1 MSVLF
6 VEPSTSL
13 IQAMGYLGEQSHN
26 PDQCPDRNLMVD
38 SNYPDIS
45 SFFAESE
52 RRIAKANRLR
62 NHLYSVRLSFSRD
75 EFDPMQAADQ
85 DLAFDLSKEF
95 VESWLKEKKI
105 NRPYVIA
112 LQADG
117 KSGLLHTH
125 IYICNPGADGKG
137 IPKGVSALK
146 MQDLNDRVTR
156 EFMLK
161 HDRSTAVQDKL
172 MANKKQ
178 HDHNSMGASV
188 GEQHYGKSKANA
200 KAKENRE
207 YMKKALANA
216 LGLATSRQ
224 EFLRLIQQQSIYL
237 NRRANKADDDLWLR
251 QDGTFRKSLSF
262 EYRGMPGRTATLL
275 GLSLEQID
283 QRLKWNAKLKQNQN
297 QNQKQLSVPIQH
309 THQHKPPK
317 VKFHSLK
324 LVKPKAKTAEK
335 TVTKTVLPKPHLN
348 LQELLNEKY
357 RELIKI
363 NEQLSDPKLPKS
375 KREYLEKI
383 KPGVVQAVSELE
395 SAFFVGETQKE
406 VWRRKKKERELEKE
420 SAPES

>member
-1 MSVLF
+1 MSTLF
-6 VEPSTSL
+6 VEPSASL
-13 IQAMGYLGEQSHN
+13 FKALGYLAEQSHN

-38 SNYPDIS
+38 SNCSDVS
-45 SFFAESE
+45 EFFAETE

-62 NHLYSVRLSFSRD
+62 NHLYSVRLSFSKD
-75 EFDPMQAADQ
+75 EFDPTQATDQ

-95 VESWLKEKKI
+95 VESWLKEKNV

-117 KSGLLHTH
+117 KSGLLHSH
-125 IYICNPGADGKG
+125 IYICNPGSDGKG

-146 MQDLNDRVTR
+146 MQDLNDKVTR

-161 HDRSTAVQDKL
+161 HDRSTAVQDHL
-172 MANKKQ
+172 IASKKQ

-188 GEQHYGKSKANA
+188 GNRHYGKAKANA
-200 KAKENRE
+200 KAGDNKE
-207 YMKKALANA
+207 YMKKIMLSALKQ
-216 LGLATSRQ
+216 ATSRQ
-224 EFLRLIQQQSIYL
+224 EFLQLILQQNIYL
-237 NRRANKADDDLWLR
+237 NRRANKTGNDLWLR

-262 EYRGMPGRTATLL
+262 EYRGTPGRTATLL

-283 QRLKWNAKLKQNQN
+283 QQLKWNAKLKQNQK
-297 QNQKQLSVPIQH
+297 QKQLSVPIQH
-309 THQHKPPK
+309 THQHKQPK

-324 LVKPKAKTAEK
+324 LVKPKAK

-383 KPGVVQAVSELE
+383 KPSVVQAVSELE
-395 SAFFVGETQKE
+395 SAFFVGETKKE
-406 VWRRKKKERELEKE
+406 VWRRKQKERELEKE
-420 SAPES
+420 AAPES

>member
-1 MSVLF
+1 MSTLF
-6 VEPSTSL
+6 VEPSASL
-13 IQAMGYLGEQSHN
+13 FKALGYLAEQSHN

-38 SNYPDIS
+38 SNCSDVS
-45 SFFAESE
+45 EFFAETE

-62 NHLYSVRLSFSRD
+62 NHLYSVRLSFSKD
-75 EFDPMQAADQ
+75 EFDPTQATDQ

-95 VESWLKEKKI
+95 VESWLKEKNV

-161 HDRSTAVQDKL
+161 HDRSTAIQDRL

-178 HDHNSMGASV
+178 HDHNSMGASI
-188 GEQHYGKSKANA
+188 GDRHYGKSKANA
-200 KAKENRE
+200 KAVDNKE
-207 YMKKALANA
+207 YMKKAMMSA
-216 LGLATSRQ
+216 LKQATTRQ
-224 EFLRLIQQQSIYL
+224 AFLRLIQQRGIYL
-237 NRRANKADDDLWLR
+237 NRRANKEDSDLWLR
-251 QDGTFRKSLSF
+251 LDGTFRKSLSF
-262 EYRGMPGRTATLL
+262 EYRGTPARTATLL
-275 GLSLEQID
+275 GLNLEQID
-283 QRLKWNAKLKQNQN
+283 QQLKWNAKLKQNQK
-297 QNQKQLSVPIQH
+297 QKQLSVPIQH
-309 THQHKPPK
+309 THQHKRPK

-324 LVKPKAKTAEK
+324 LVKPKTKVAEK
-335 TVTKTVLPKPHLN
+335 TVTKTVLSKPHLN

-363 NEQLSDPKLPKS
+363 NEQLSDPKLPKA
-375 KREYLEKI
+375 KREYLERI

-395 SAFFVGETQKE
+395 SAFFVGETKKE
-406 VWRRKKKERELEKE
+406 VWRRKKKEMELEKE

>member
-13 IQAMGYLGEQSHN
+13 IQALGYLAEQSHN

-45 SFFAESE
+45 SFFAETE

-75 EFDPMQAADQ
+75 EFDPTQATDQ

-95 VESWLKEKKI
+95 VESWLKEKGV

-146 MQDLNDRVTR
+146 MQDLNDKVTR

-161 HDRSTAVQDKL
+161 HDRSTAVQDRL

-188 GEQHYGKSKANA
+188 GKQHYGKSKANA
-200 KAKENRE
+200 KAADNKE
-207 YMKKALANA
+207 YMKKAMMSA
-216 LGLATSRQ
+216 LKQATTRQ
-224 EFLRLIQQQSIYL
+224 AFLRLIQQRGIYL
-237 NRRANKADDDLWLR
+237 NRRANKEDSDLWLR
-251 QDGTFRKSLSF
+251 LDGTFRKSLSF
-262 EYRGMPGRTATLL
+262 EYRGTPARTATLL
-275 GLSLEQID
+275 GLNLEQID
-283 QRLKWNAKLKQNQN
+283 QQLKWNAKLKQNQK
-297 QNQKQLSVPIQH
+297 QKQLSVPIQH
-309 THQHKPPK
+309 AHQHKRPK

-324 LVKPKAKTAEK
+324 LVKPKAK

-363 NEQLSDPKLPKS
+363 NEQLSDPKLPKA
-375 KREYLEKI
+375 KREYLERI

-395 SAFFVGETQKE
+395 SAFFVGETKKE
-406 VWRRKKKERELEKE
+406 VWRRKQKERELEKE
-420 SAPES
+420 AAPES

>member
-1 MSVLF
+1 MSTLF

-13 IQAMGYLGEQSHN
+13 IQALGYLAEQSHN

-45 SFFAESE
+45 SFFAETE

-75 EFDPMQAADQ
+75 EFDPTQATDQ

-95 VESWLKEKKI
+95 VESWLKEKGV

-117 KSGLLHTH
+117 KSGLLHSH
-125 IYICNPGADGKG
+125 IYVCNPGSDGKG

-146 MQDLNDRVTR
+146 MQDLNDKVTR

-178 HDHNSMGASV
+178 HDHNSMGAST
-188 GEQHYGKSKANA
+188 GDCHYGKSKANA

-224 EFLRLIQQQSIYL
+224 EFLRLIQQRGIYL
-237 NRRANKADDDLWLR
+237 NRRANKEDSDLWLR
-251 QDGTFRKSLSF
+251 LDGTFRKSLSF
-262 EYRGMPGRTATLL
+262 EYRGTPGRTTTLL
-275 GLSLEQID
+275 GMDLEQID
-283 QRLKWNAKLKQNQN
+283 QQIKRNVKLKQNQK
-297 QNQKQLSVPIQH
+297 QRQLSVPIQH
-309 THQHKPPK
+309 AHQHKRPK

-395 SAFFVGETQKE
+395 SAFFVGETKKE
-406 VWRRKKKERELEKE
+406 VWRRKKKEMELEKE

>member
-1 MSVLF
+1 MSTLF
-6 VEPSTSL
+6 VEPSASL
-13 IQAMGYLGEQSHN
+13 FKALGYLAEQSHN

-38 SNYPDIS
+38 SNCSDVS
-45 SFFAESE
+45 EFFAETE

-75 EFDPMQAADQ
+75 EFDPTQATDQ

-95 VESWLKEKKI
+95 VESWLKEKNV

-117 KSGLLHTH
+117 KSGLLHSH
-125 IYICNPGADGKG
+125 IYVCNPGADGKG

-146 MQDLNDRVTR
+146 MQDLNDKVTR

-178 HDHNSMGASV
+178 HDHNSMGASI
-188 GEQHYGKSKANA
+188 GDRHYGKSKANA
-200 KAKENRE
+200 KAADNKE
-207 YMKKALANA
+207 YMKKTMMSALKQ
-216 LGLATSRQ
+216 ATTRQ
-224 EFLRLIQQQSIYL
+224 AFLRLIQQRGIYL
-237 NRRANKADDDLWLR
+237 NRRANKEDSDLWLR
-251 QDGTFRKSLSF
+251 LDGTFRKSLSF
-262 EYRGMPGRTATLL
+262 EYRGTPARTATLL

-283 QRLKWNAKLKQNQN
+283 QQLKWNAKLKQNQK
-297 QNQKQLSVPIQH
+297 QKQLSVPIQH
-309 THQHKPPK
+309 THQHKRPK

-324 LVKPKAKTAEK
+324 LVKPKAKVAEK
-335 TVTKTVLPKPHLN
+335 TAAKTVLPRPHQN

-363 NEQLSDPKLPKS
+363 NEQLSDPKLPKA
-375 KREYLEKI
+375 KREYLERI

-395 SAFFVGETQKE
+395 SAFFVGETKKE
-406 VWRRKKKERELEKE
+406 VWRRKKKEMELEKE

>member
-26 PDQCPDRNLMVD
+26 PNQCPDRNLMVD

-146 MQDLNDRVTR
+146 MQDLNDKVTR

-188 GEQHYGKSKANA
+188 GDRHYGKSKANA

-224 EFLRLIQQQSIYL
+224 EFLRLIQQRGIYL
-237 NRRANKADDDLWLR
+237 NRRANKEDSDLWLR
-251 QDGTFRKSLSF
+251 LDGTFRKSLSI
-262 EYRGMPGRTATLL
+262 EYRGTPGRTTTLL
-275 GLSLEQID
+275 GLNLEQID
-283 QRLKWNAKLKQNQN
+283 QQLKWNAKLKQN

-309 THQHKPPK
+309 AHQHKRPK

-395 SAFFVGETQKE
+395 SAFFVGETKKE
-406 VWRRKKKERELEKE
+406 VWRRKKKEMELEKE
-420 SAPES
+420 AAPES

>member
-1 MSVLF
+1 MSTLY
-6 VEPSTSL
+6 VEPSASL
-13 IQAMGYLGEQSHN
+13 FKAMQYLGEQSHN

-38 SNYPDIS
+38 SNYSDVS
-45 SFFAESE
+45 EFFVETE

-75 EFDPMQAADQ
+75 EFDPTQATDQ
-85 DLAFDLSKEF
+85 DLAFELSKEF
-95 VESWLKEKKI
+95 VESWLKEKGI
-105 NRPYVIA
+105 NRPYIVA

-117 KSGLLHTH
+117 KSGLLHSH

-146 MQDLNDRVTR
+146 MQDLNDKVTR

-178 HDHNSMGASV
+178 HDHNSMGASI
-188 GEQHYGKSKANA
+188 GDRHYGKSKANA
-200 KAKENRE
+200 KAKDNRE
-207 YMKKALANA
+207 YMKKALTNA
-216 LGLATSRQ
+216 LAQATTRQ
-224 EFLRLIQQQSIYL
+224 AFLRLIQQRGIYL
-237 NRRANKADDDLWLR
+237 NRRANKEDSDLWLR
-251 QDGTFRKSLSF
+251 LDGTFRKSLSF
-262 EYRGMPGRTATLL
+262 EYRGTPGRTATLL
-275 GLSLEQID
+275 GMTLEQID
-283 QRLKWNAKLKQNQN
+283 YRLKQNDL
-297 QNQKQLSVPIQH
+297 KQEKKQQVGIQPTKH
-309 THQHKPPK
+309 IHQHK
-317 VKFHSLK
+317 HSKIRVHVVK
-324 LVKPKAKTAEK
+324 LVKPKAKTAA
-335 TVTKTVLPKPHLN
+335 KTVLPRPHQN

-383 KPGVVQAVSELE
+383 KPDVVQAVSELE
-395 SAFFVGETQKE
+395 SAFFVGETKKE
-406 VWRRKKKERELEKE
+406 VWRRKKKEMELEKE

>member
-1 MSVLF
+1 MSTLF
-6 VEPSTSL
+6 VEPSASL
-13 IQAMGYLGEQSHN
+13 FKALGYLAEQSHN

-38 SNYPDIS
+38 SNCSDVS
-45 SFFAESE
+45 EFFAETE

-62 NHLYSVRLSFSRD
+62 NHLYSVRLSFSKD
-75 EFDPMQAADQ
+75 EFDPTQATDQ

-95 VESWLKEKKI
+95 VESWLKEKNV

-117 KSGLLHTH
+117 KSGLLHSH
-125 IYICNPGADGKG
+125 IYICNPGSDGKG

-146 MQDLNDRVTR
+146 MQDLNDKVTR

-161 HDRSTAVQDKL
+161 HDRSTAVQDHL
-172 MANKKQ
+172 IASKKQ

-188 GEQHYGKSKANA
+188 GNRHYGKAKANA
-200 KAKENRE
+200 KAGDNKE
-207 YMKKALANA
+207 YMKKIMLSALKQ
-216 LGLATSRQ
+216 ATSRQ
-224 EFLRLIQQQSIYL
+224 EFLQLILQQNIYL
-237 NRRANKADDDLWLR
+237 NRRANKTGNDLWLR

-262 EYRGMPGRTATLL
+262 EYRGTPGRTATLL

-283 QRLKWNAKLKQNQN
+283 QQLKWNAKLKQNQK
-297 QNQKQLSVPIQH
+297 QKQLSVPIQH
-309 THQHKPPK
+309 THQHKRPK

-324 LVKPKAKTAEK
+324 LVKPKAK

-383 KPGVVQAVSELE
+383 KPSVVQAVSELE
-395 SAFFVGETQKE
+395 SAFFVGETKKE
-406 VWRRKKKERELEKE
+406 VWRRKQKERELEKE

>member
-1 MSVLF
+1 MSTLY
-6 VEPSTSL
+6 VEPSASL
-13 IQAMGYLGEQSHN
+13 FKAMQYLGEQSHN

-38 SNYPDIS
+38 SNYSDVS
-45 SFFAESE
+45 EFFAETE

-146 MQDLNDRVTR
+146 MQDLNDKVTR

-161 HDRSTAVQDKL
+161 HDRSTAVQDRL

-188 GEQHYGKSKANA
+188 GKQHYGKSKANA
-200 KAKENRE
+200 KAADNKE
-207 YMKKALANA
+207 YMKKAMMSA
-216 LGLATSRQ
+216 LKQATSRQ
-224 EFLRLIQQQSIYL
+224 EFLQLILQQNIYL
-237 NRRANKADDDLWLR
+237 NRRANKADDDDLWLR
-251 QDGTFRKSLSF
+251 QDGSFRKSISL
-262 EYRGMPGRTATLL
+262 EYHGTPARTATLL
-275 GLSLEQID
+275 GMTLEQID
-283 QRLKWNAKLKQNQN
+283 YWLKQNDL
-297 QNQKQLSVPIQH
+297 KQEKKQQVGIQPTKH
-309 THQHKPPK
+309 IHQHK
-317 VKFHSLK
+317 HSKIRAHVVK
-324 LVKPKAKTAEK
+324 LVKPKAK

-363 NEQLSDPKLPKS
+363 NEQLSDPKLPKA

-395 SAFFVGETQKE
+395 SAFFVGETKKE
-406 VWRRKKKERELEKE
+406 VWRRKKKEMELEKE
-420 SAPES
+420 AAPES

>member
-26 PDQCPDRNLMVD
+26 PNQCPDRNLMVD

-146 MQDLNDRVTR
+146 MQDLNDKVTR

-188 GEQHYGKSKANA
+188 GDRHYGKSKANA

-224 EFLRLIQQQSIYL
+224 EFLRLIQQRGIYL
-237 NRRANKADDDLWLR
+237 NRRANKEDSDLWLR
-251 QDGTFRKSLSF
+251 LDGTFRKSLSF
-262 EYRGMPGRTATLL
+262 EYRGTPGRTTTLL
-275 GLSLEQID
+275 GMDLEQID
-283 QRLKWNAKLKQNQN
+283 QQIKRNVKLKQNQK
-297 QNQKQLSVPIQH
+297 QRQLSVPIQH
-309 THQHKPPK
+309 AHQHKRPK

-363 NEQLSDPKLPKS
+363 NEQLSDPKLPKA

-395 SAFFVGETQKE
+395 SAFFVGETKKE
-406 VWRRKKKERELEKE
+406 VWRRKKKEMELEKE
-420 SAPES
+420 AAPES

>member
-146 MQDLNDRVTR
+146 MQDLNDKVTR

-161 HDRSTAVQDKL
+161 HDRSTAIQDRL

-178 HDHNSMGASV
+178 HDHNSMGAST
-188 GEQHYGKSKANA
+188 GDRHYGKSKANA
-200 KAKENRE
+200 KAADNKE
-207 YMKKALANA
+207 YMKKTMMSALKQ
-216 LGLATSRQ
+216 ATTRQ
-224 EFLRLIQQQSIYL
+224 AFLRLIQQRGIYL
-237 NRRANKADDDLWLR
+237 NRRANKEDSDLWLR
-251 QDGTFRKSLSF
+251 LDGTFRKSLSF
-262 EYRGMPGRTATLL
+262 EYRGTPARTATLL
-275 GLSLEQID
+275 GLNLEQID
-283 QRLKWNAKLKQNQN
+283 QQLKWNAKLKQNQK
-297 QNQKQLSVPIQH
+297 QKQLSVPIQH
-309 THQHKPPK
+309 AHQHKRPK

-324 LVKPKAKTAEK
+324 LVKPKAK

-363 NEQLSDPKLPKS
+363 NEQLSDPKLPKA
-375 KREYLEKI
+375 KREYLERI

-395 SAFFVGETQKE
+395 SAFFVGETKKE
-406 VWRRKKKERELEKE
+406 VWRRKKREMELEKE

>member
-1 MSVLF
+1 MSTLF
-6 VEPSTSL
+6 VEPSASL
-13 IQAMGYLGEQSHN
+13 FKALGYLAEQSHN

-38 SNYPDIS
+38 SNCSDVS
-45 SFFAESE
+45 EFFAETE

-146 MQDLNDRVTR
+146 MQDLNDKVTR

-161 HDRSTAVQDKL
+161 HDRSTAIQDRL

-178 HDHNSMGASV
+178 HDHNSMGAST
-188 GEQHYGKSKANA
+188 GDRHYGKSKANA
-200 KAKENRE
+200 KAADNKE
-207 YMKKALANA
+207 YMKKTMMSALKQ
-216 LGLATSRQ
+216 ATTRQ
-224 EFLRLIQQQSIYL
+224 AFLRLIQQRGIYL
-237 NRRANKADDDLWLR
+237 NRRANKEDSDLWLR
-251 QDGTFRKSLSF
+251 LDGTFRKSLSI
-262 EYRGMPGRTATLL
+262 EYRGTPGRTTTLL
-275 GLSLEQID
+275 GLNLEQID
-283 QRLKWNAKLKQNQN
+283 QQLKWNAKLKQN

-309 THQHKPPK
+309 AHQHKRPK

-395 SAFFVGETQKE
+395 SAFFVGETKKE
-406 VWRRKKKERELEKE
+406 VWRRKKKEMELEKE

>member
-1 MSVLF
+1 MSTLF
-6 VEPSTSL
+6 VEPSASL
-13 IQAMGYLGEQSHN
+13 FKALGYLAEQSHN

-38 SNYPDIS
+38 SNCSDVS
-45 SFFAESE
+45 EFFAETE

-62 NHLYSVRLSFSRD
+62 NHLYSVRLSFSKD
-75 EFDPMQAADQ
+75 EFDPTQATDQ

-95 VESWLKEKKI
+95 VESWLKEKNV

-161 HDRSTAVQDKL
+161 HDRSTAIQDRL

-178 HDHNSMGASV
+178 HDHNSMGASI
-188 GEQHYGKSKANA
+188 GDRHYGKSKANA
-200 KAKENRE
+200 KAVDNKE
-207 YMKKALANA
+207 YMKKAMMSA
-216 LGLATSRQ
+216 LKQATTRQ
-224 EFLRLIQQQSIYL
+224 AFLRLIQQRGIYL
-237 NRRANKADDDLWLR
+237 NRRANKEDSDLWLR
-251 QDGTFRKSLSF
+251 LDGTFRKSLSF
-262 EYRGMPGRTATLL
+262 EYRGTPARTATLL
-275 GLSLEQID
+275 GLNLEQID
-283 QRLKWNAKLKQNQN
+283 QQLKWNAKLKQNQK
-297 QNQKQLSVPIQH
+297 QKQLSVPIQH
-309 THQHKPPK
+309 THQHKRPK

-324 LVKPKAKTAEK
+324 LVKPKAK

-395 SAFFVGETQKE
+395 SAFFVGETKKE
-406 VWRRKKKERELEKE
+406 VWRRKKKEMELEKE

>member
-1 MSVLF
+1 MSTLY
-6 VEPSTSL
+6 VEPSASL
-13 IQAMGYLGEQSHN
+13 FKAMQYLGEQSHN

-38 SNYPDIS
+38 SNYSDVS
-45 SFFAESE
+45 EFFVETE

-117 KSGLLHTH
+117 KSGLLHSH
-125 IYICNPGADGKG
+125 IYVCNPGADGKG

-188 GEQHYGKSKANA
+188 GNRHYGKAKANA
-200 KAKENRE
+200 KAGDNKE
-207 YMKKALANA
+207 YMKKIMLSALKQ
-216 LGLATSRQ
+216 ATSRQ
-224 EFLRLIQQQSIYL
+224 EFLQLILQQNIYL
-237 NRRANKADDDLWLR
+237 NRRANKTGNDLWLR

-262 EYRGMPGRTATLL
+262 EYRGTPGRTATSL

-283 QRLKWNAKLKQNQN
+283 QQLKWNAKLKQNQK
-297 QNQKQLSVPIQH
+297 QKQLSVPIQH
-309 THQHKPPK
+309 THQHKQPK

-324 LVKPKAKTAEK
+324 LVKPKAK

-383 KPGVVQAVSELE
+383 KPSVVQAVSELE
-395 SAFFVGETQKE
+395 SAFFVGETKKE
-406 VWRRKKKERELEKE
+406 VWRRKQKERELEKE

>member
-1 MSVLF
+1 MSTLY
-6 VEPSTSL
+6 VEPSASL
-13 IQAMGYLGEQSHN
+13 FKAMQYLGEQSHN

-38 SNYPDIS
+38 SNYSDVS
-45 SFFAESE
+45 EFFVETE

-75 EFDPMQAADQ
+75 EFDPTQATDQ
-85 DLAFDLSKEF
+85 DLAFELSKEF
-95 VESWLKEKKI
+95 VESWLKEKGI
-105 NRPYVIA
+105 NRPYIVA

-117 KSGLLHTH
+117 KSGLLHSH
-125 IYICNPGADGKG
+125 IYICNPGADAKG

-146 MQDLNDRVTR
+146 MQDLNDKVTR

-200 KAKENRE
+200 KAVDNKE
-207 YMKKALANA
+207 YMKKAMMSA
-216 LGLATSRQ
+216 LKQATSRQ
-224 EFLRLIQQQSIYL
+224 EFLQLILQQNIYL
-237 NRRANKADDDLWLR
+237 NRDANKSSDDLWLR
-251 QDGTFRKSLSF
+251 HDGGFRKSLSF
-262 EYRGMPGRTATLL
+262 EYRGTPGRTTTLL
-275 GLSLEQID
+275 GLNLEQID
-283 QRLKWNAKLKQNQN
+283 QQLKWNAKLKQNQK
-297 QNQKQLSVPIQH
+297 QKQLSVPIQH
-309 THQHKPPK
+309 THQHKRPK

-324 LVKPKAKTAEK
+324 LVKPKAKVAEK
-335 TVTKTVLPKPHLN
+335 TAAKTVLPRPHQN

-363 NEQLSDPKLPKS
+363 NEQLSDPKLPKA
-375 KREYLEKI
+375 KREYLERI

-395 SAFFVGETQKE
+395 SAFFVGETKKE
-406 VWRRKKKERELEKE
+406 VWRRKQKERELEKE
-420 SAPES
+420 AAPESW

>member
-26 PDQCPDRNLMVD
+26 PNQCPDRNLMVD
-38 SNYPDIS
+38 SNYPDIT

-146 MQDLNDRVTR
+146 MQDLNDKVTR

-161 HDRSTAVQDKL
+161 HDRSTAVQDRL

-178 HDHNSMGASV
+178 HDHNSMGAST
-188 GEQHYGKSKANA
+188 GDRHYGKSKANA
-200 KAKENRE
+200 KAADNKE
-207 YMKKALANA
+207 YMKKTMMSALKQ
-216 LGLATSRQ
+216 ATTRQ
-224 EFLRLIQQQSIYL
+224 AFLRLIQQRGIYL
-237 NRRANKADDDLWLR
+237 NRRANKEDSDLWLR
-251 QDGTFRKSLSF
+251 LDGTFRKSLSF
-262 EYRGMPGRTATLL
+262 EYRGTPARTATLL

-297 QNQKQLSVPIQH
+297 QKQLSVPIQH
-309 THQHKPPK
+309 AHQHKRSK

-324 LVKPKAKTAEK
+324 LVKAKAKTAEK
-335 TVTKTVLPKPHLN
+335 TAAKTVLPKPHLN

-363 NEQLSDPKLPKS
+363 NEQLSDPKLPKA
-375 KREYLEKI
+375 KREYLERI

-395 SAFFVGETQKE
+395 SAFFVEETKKE
-406 VWRRKKKERELEKE
+406 VWRRKQKERELEKE

>member
-1 MSVLF
+1 MSTLF
-6 VEPSTSL
+6 VEGSTSVYKAL
-13 IQAMGYLGEQSHN
+13 RYLAEQSHN
-26 PDQCPDRNLMVD
+26 PNQCPDRNLMVD
-38 SNYPDIS
+38 SNYPDIT

-75 EFDPMQAADQ
+75 EFDPTQAADQ

-95 VESWLKEKKI
+95 VESWLKEKNV

-146 MQDLNDRVTR
+146 MQDLNDKVTR

-178 HDHNSMGASV
+178 HDHNSMGASI
-188 GEQHYGKSKANA
+188 GDRHYGKSKANA
-200 KAKENRE
+200 KAVDNKE
-207 YMKKALANA
+207 YMKKAMMSA
-216 LGLATSRQ
+216 LKQATSRQ
-224 EFLRLIQQQSIYL
+224 EFLQLILQQNIYL
-237 NRRANKADDDLWLR
+237 NRDANKSSDDLWLR
-251 QDGTFRKSLSF
+251 HDGGFRKSLSF
-262 EYRGMPGRTATLL
+262 EYRGTPGRTTTLL
-275 GLSLEQID
+275 GLNLEQID
-283 QRLKWNAKLKQNQN
+283 QQLKWNAKLKQNQK
-297 QNQKQLSVPIQH
+297 QKQLSVPIQH
-309 THQHKPPK
+309 THQHKRPK

-324 LVKPKAKTAEK
+324 LVKPKAKVAEK
-335 TVTKTVLPKPHLN
+335 TAAKTVLPRPHQN

-363 NEQLSDPKLPKS
+363 NEQLSDPKLPKA
-375 KREYLEKI
+375 KREYLERI

-395 SAFFVGETQKE
+395 SAFFVGETKKE
-406 VWRRKKKERELEKE
+406 VWRRKQKERELEKE
-420 SAPES
+420 AAPES

>member
-1 MSVLF
+1 MSTLF
-6 VEPSTSL
+6 VEPSASL
-13 IQAMGYLGEQSHN
+13 FKALGYLAEQSHN

-38 SNYPDIS
+38 SNCSDVS
-45 SFFAESE
+45 EFFAETE

-62 NHLYSVRLSFSRD
+62 NHLYSVRLSFSKD
-75 EFDPMQAADQ
+75 EFDPTQATDQ

-95 VESWLKEKKI
+95 VESWLKEKNV

-117 KSGLLHTH
+117 KSGLLHSH
-125 IYICNPGADGKG
+125 IYICNPGSDGKG

-146 MQDLNDRVTR
+146 MQDLNDKVTR

-161 HDRSTAVQDKL
+161 HDRSTAVQDHL
-172 MANKKQ
+172 IASKKQ

-188 GEQHYGKSKANA
+188 GNRHYGKAKANA
-200 KAKENRE
+200 KAGDNKE
-207 YMKKALANA
+207 YMKKIMLSALKQ
-216 LGLATSRQ
+216 ATSRQ
-224 EFLRLIQQQSIYL
+224 EFLQLILQQNIYL
-237 NRRANKADDDLWLR
+237 NRRANKTGNDLWLR

-262 EYRGMPGRTATLL
+262 EYRGTPGSTATLL

-283 QRLKWNAKLKQNQN
+283 QQLKWNAKLKQNQK
-297 QNQKQLSVPIQH
+297 QKQKQLSVPIQH
-309 THQHKPPK
+309 THQHKQPK

-324 LVKPKAKTAEK
+324 LVKPKAK

-383 KPGVVQAVSELE
+383 KPSVVQAVSELE
-395 SAFFVGETQKE
+395 SAFFVGETKKE
-406 VWRRKKKERELEKE
+406 VWRRKQKERELEKE

>member
-1 MSVLF
+1 MSTLF
-6 VEPSTSL
+6 VEPSASL
-13 IQAMGYLGEQSHN
+13 FKALGYLAEQSHN

-38 SNYPDIS
+38 SNCSDVS
-45 SFFAESE
+45 EFFAETE

-62 NHLYSVRLSFSRD
+62 NHLYSVRLSFSKD
-75 EFDPMQAADQ
+75 EFDPTQATDQ

-95 VESWLKEKKI
+95 VESWLKEKGI
-105 NRPYVIA
+105 NRPYIVA

-125 IYICNPGADGKG
+125 IYICNPGADGKP

-146 MQDLNDRVTR
+146 MQDLNDKVTR

-172 MANKKQ
+172 MENKKQ
-178 HDHNSMGASV
+178 HDHNSMGAST
-188 GEQHYGKSKANA
+188 GNHHYGKAKANA
-200 KAKENRE
+200 KAADNKE
-207 YMKKALANA
+207 YMKKAMMAA
-216 LGLATSRQ
+216 LNRATSRQ
-224 EFLRLIQQQSIYL
+224 KFLQLILQQNIYL
-237 NRRANKADDDLWLR
+237 NRDANKSSDDLWLR
-251 QDGTFRKSLSF
+251 HDGGFRKSLSF
-262 EYRGMPGRTATLL
+262 EYRGTPARTATLL

-283 QRLKWNAKLKQNQN
+283 QQLKWNAKLKQNQK
-297 QNQKQLSVPIQH
+297 QKQLSVPIQH
-309 THQHKPPK
+309 THQHKRPK

-324 LVKPKAKTAEK
+324 LVKPKAK

-363 NEQLSDPKLPKS
+363 NEQLSDPKLPKA
-375 KREYLEKI
+375 KREYLERI

-395 SAFFVGETQKE
+395 SAFFVGETKKE
-406 VWRRKKKERELEKE
+406 VWRRKKKEMELEKE

>member
-1 MSVLF
+1 MSTLF
-6 VEPSTSL
+6 VEPSASL
-13 IQAMGYLGEQSHN
+13 FKALGYLAEQSHN

-38 SNYPDIS
+38 SNCSDVS
-45 SFFAESE
+45 EFFAETE

-146 MQDLNDRVTR
+146 MQDLNDKVTR

-161 HDRSTAVQDKL
+161 HDRSTAIQDRL

-178 HDHNSMGASV
+178 HDHNSMGAST
-188 GEQHYGKSKANA
+188 GDRHYGKSKANA
-200 KAKENRE
+200 KAADNKE
-207 YMKKALANA
+207 YMKKTMMSALKQ
-216 LGLATSRQ
+216 ATTRQ
-224 EFLRLIQQQSIYL
+224 AFLRLIQQRGIYL
-237 NRRANKADDDLWLR
+237 NRRANKEDSDLWLR
-251 QDGTFRKSLSF
+251 LDGTFRKSLSF
-262 EYRGMPGRTATLL
+262 EYRGTPARTATLL
-275 GLSLEQID
+275 GLNLEQID
-283 QRLKWNAKLKQNQN
+283 QQLKWNAKLKQNQK
-297 QNQKQLSVPIQH
+297 QKQLSVPIQH
-309 THQHKPPK
+309 AHQHKRPK

-324 LVKPKAKTAEK
+324 LVKPKAK

-395 SAFFVGETQKE
+395 SAFFVGETKKE
-406 VWRRKKKERELEKE
+406 VWRRKKREMELEKE

>member
-26 PDQCPDRNLMVD
+26 PNQCPDRNLMVD

-146 MQDLNDRVTR
+146 MQDLNDKVTR

-188 GEQHYGKSKANA
+188 GDRHYGKSKANA

-224 EFLRLIQQQSIYL
+224 EFLRLIQQRGIYL
-237 NRRANKADDDLWLR
+237 NRRANKEDSDLWLR
-251 QDGTFRKSLSF
+251 LDGTFRKSLSF
-262 EYRGMPGRTATLL
+262 EYRGTPGRTTTLL
-275 GLSLEQID
+275 GMDLEQID
-283 QRLKWNAKLKQNQN
+283 QQIKRNVKLKQNQK
-297 QNQKQLSVPIQH
+297 QRQLSVPIQH
-309 THQHKPPK
+309 AHQHKRPK

-363 NEQLSDPKLPKS
+363 NEQLSDPKLPKA

-395 SAFFVGETQKE
+395 SAFFVGETKKE
-406 VWRRKKKERELEKE
+406 VWRRKKKEMELEKE
-420 SAPES
+420 AAPESW

>member
-1 MSVLF
+1 MSTLF

-13 IQAMGYLGEQSHN
+13 TQALGYLAEQSHN

-38 SNYPDIS
+38 SNYSDVS
-45 SFFAESE
+45 EFFAETE

-146 MQDLNDRVTR
+146 MQDLNDKVTR

-188 GEQHYGKSKANA
+188 GDRHYGKSKANA

-224 EFLRLIQQQSIYL
+224 EFLRLIQQRGIYL
-237 NRRANKADDDLWLR
+237 NRRANKEDSDLWLR
-251 QDGTFRKSLSF
+251 LDGTFRKSLSF
-262 EYRGMPGRTATLL
+262 EYRGTPGRTTTLL
-275 GLSLEQID
+275 GMDLEQID
-283 QRLKWNAKLKQNQN
+283 QQIKRNVKLKQNQK
-297 QNQKQLSVPIQH
+297 QRQLSVPIQH
-309 THQHKPPK
+309 AHQHKRPK

-395 SAFFVGETQKE
+395 SAFFVGETKKE
-406 VWRRKKKERELEKE
+406 VWRRKKKEMELEKE
-420 SAPES
+420 AAPES

>member
-1 MSVLF
+1 MSTLY
-6 VEPSTSL
+6 VEPSASL
-13 IQAMGYLGEQSHN
+13 FKAMQYLGEQSHN

-38 SNYPDIS
+38 SNYSDVS
-45 SFFAESE
+45 EFFVETE

-75 EFDPMQAADQ
+75 EFDPTQATDQ
-85 DLAFDLSKEF
+85 DLAFELSKEF
-95 VESWLKEKKI
+95 VESWLKEKGI
-105 NRPYVIA
+105 NRPYIVA

-117 KSGLLHTH
+117 KSGLLHSH
-125 IYICNPGADGKG
+125 IYICNPGADAKG

-146 MQDLNDRVTR
+146 MQDLNDKVTR

-161 HDRSTAVQDKL
+161 HDRSTAVQDRL

-178 HDHNSMGASV
+178 HDHNSMGASI
-188 GEQHYGKSKANA
+188 GDRHYGKSKANA
-200 KAKENRE
+200 KAADNKE
-207 YMKKALANA
+207 YMKKAMMSA
-216 LGLATSRQ
+216 LKQATSRQ
-224 EFLRLIQQQSIYL
+224 EFLQLILQQNIYL
-237 NRRANKADDDLWLR
+237 NRRANKADDDDLWLR
-251 QDGTFRKSLSF
+251 QDGSFRKSISL
-262 EYRGMPGRTATLL
+262 EYHGTPARTATLL
-275 GLSLEQID
+275 GMTLEQID
-283 QRLKWNAKLKQNQN
+283 YWLKQNDL
-297 QNQKQLSVPIQH
+297 KQEKKQQVGIQPTKH
-309 THQHKPPK
+309 IHQHK
-317 VKFHSLK
+317 HSKIRAHVVK
-324 LVKPKAKTAEK
+324 LVKPKAK

>member
-26 PDQCPDRNLMVD
+26 PNQCPDRNLMVD

-125 IYICNPGADGKG
+125 IYICNPGADGKD

-146 MQDLNDRVTR
+146 MQDLNDKVTR

-188 GEQHYGKSKANA
+188 GDRHYGKSKANA

-224 EFLRLIQQQSIYL
+224 EFLRLIQQRGIYL
-237 NRRANKADDDLWLR
+237 NRRANKEDSDLWLR
-251 QDGTFRKSLSF
+251 LDGTFRKSLSF
-262 EYRGMPGRTATLL
+262 EYRGTPGRTTTLL
-275 GLSLEQID
+275 GMDLEQID
-283 QRLKWNAKLKQNQN
+283 QQIKRNVKLKQNQK
-297 QNQKQLSVPIQH
+297 QRQLSVPIQH
-309 THQHKPPK
+309 AHQHKRPK

-363 NEQLSDPKLPKS
+363 NEQLSDPKLPKA

-395 SAFFVGETQKE
+395 SAFFVGETKKE
-406 VWRRKKKERELEKE
+406 VWRRKKKEMELEKE
-420 SAPES
+420 AAPESW

>member
-1 MSVLF
+1 MSTLF
-6 VEPSTSL
+6 VEPSASL
-13 IQAMGYLGEQSHN
+13 FKALGYLAEQSHN

-38 SNYPDIS
+38 SNCSDVS
-45 SFFAESE
+45 EFFAETE

-75 EFDPMQAADQ
+75 EFDPTQAADQ

-146 MQDLNDRVTR
+146 MQDLNDKVTR

-161 HDRSTAVQDKL
+161 HDRSTAVQDRL

-188 GEQHYGKSKANA
+188 GDRHYGKSKANA
-200 KAKENRE
+200 KAVDNKE
-207 YMKKALANA
+207 YMKKAMMSA
-216 LGLATSRQ
+216 LKQATSRQ
-224 EFLRLIQQQSIYL
+224 EFLQLILQQNIYL
-237 NRRANKADDDLWLR
+237 NRRANKTGNDLWLR

-262 EYRGMPGRTATLL
+262 EYRGTPGRTATLL
-275 GLSLEQID
+275 GLNLEQID
-283 QRLKWNAKLKQNQN
+283 QQLKWNAKLKQNQK
-297 QNQKQLSVPIQH
+297 QKQLSVPIQH
-309 THQHKPPK
+309 THQHKRPK

-324 LVKPKAKTAEK
+324 LVKPKAK

-383 KPGVVQAVSELE
+383 KPSVVQAVSELE
-395 SAFFVGETQKE
+395 SAFFVGETKKE
-406 VWRRKKKERELEKE
+406 VWRRKQKERELEKE

>member
-1 MSVLF
+1 MSTLY
-6 VEPSTSL
+6 VEPSASL
-13 IQAMGYLGEQSHN
+13 FKAMQYLGEQSHN

-38 SNYPDIS
+38 SNYSDVS
-45 SFFAESE
+45 EFFVETE

-75 EFDPMQAADQ
+75 EFDPTQATDQ
-85 DLAFDLSKEF
+85 DLAFELSKEF
-95 VESWLKEKKI
+95 VESWLKEKGI
-105 NRPYVIA
+105 NRPYIVA

-117 KSGLLHTH
+117 KSGLLHSH
-125 IYICNPGADGKG
+125 IYICNPGADAKG

-146 MQDLNDRVTR
+146 MQDLNDKVTR

-161 HDRSTAVQDKL
+161 HDRSTAVQDRL

-200 KAKENRE
+200 KAADNKE
-207 YMKKALANA
+207 YMKKTMMSALKQ
-216 LGLATSRQ
+216 ATSRQ
-224 EFLRLIQQQSIYL
+224 EFLQLILQQNIYL
-237 NRRANKADDDLWLR
+237 NRDANKSSDDLWLR
-251 QDGTFRKSLSF
+251 HDGGFRKSLSF
-262 EYRGMPGRTATLL
+262 EYRGTPARTATLL

-283 QRLKWNAKLKQNQN
+283 QQLKWNAKLKQNQK
-297 QNQKQLSVPIQH
+297 QKQLSVPIQH
-309 THQHKPPK
+309 THQHKRPK

-324 LVKPKAKTAEK
+324 LVKPKAK

-363 NEQLSDPKLPKS
+363 NEQLSDPKLPKA
-375 KREYLEKI
+375 KREYLERI

-395 SAFFVGETQKE
+395 SAFFVGETKKE
-406 VWRRKKKERELEKE
+406 VWRRKKKEMELEKE

>member
-1 MSVLF
+1 MSTLF

-13 IQAMGYLGEQSHN
+13 IQALGYLAEQSHN

-45 SFFAESE
+45 SFFAETE

-75 EFDPMQAADQ
+75 EFDPTQATDQ

-95 VESWLKEKKI
+95 VESWLKEKGV

-117 KSGLLHTH
+117 KSGLLHSH
-125 IYICNPGADGKG
+125 IYVCNPGSDGKG

-146 MQDLNDRVTR
+146 MQDLNDKVTR

-178 HDHNSMGASV
+178 HDHNSMGAST
-188 GEQHYGKSKANA
+188 GDCHYGKSKANA
-200 KAKENRE
+200 KAKDNRE
-207 YMKKALANA
+207 YMKKALTNA
-216 LGLATSRQ
+216 LAQATTRQ
-224 EFLRLIQQQSIYL
+224 AFLRLIQQRGIYL
-237 NRRANKADDDLWLR
+237 NRRANKEDSNLWLR
-251 QDGTFRKSLSF
+251 LDGTFRKSLSI
-262 EYRGMPGRTATLL
+262 EYRGTPGRTTTLL
-275 GLSLEQID
+275 GMDLEQID
-283 QRLKWNAKLKQNQN
+283 QQIKRNVKLKQNQK
-297 QNQKQLSVPIQH
+297 QRQLSVPIQH
-309 THQHKPPK
+309 AHQHKRPK

-363 NEQLSDPKLPKS
+363 NEQLSDPKLPKA
-375 KREYLEKI
+375 KREYLERI

-395 SAFFVGETQKE
+395 SAFFVGETKKE
-406 VWRRKKKERELEKE
+406 VWRRKKKEMELEKE

>member
-1 MSVLF
+1 MSTLY
-6 VEPSTSL
+6 VEPSASL
-13 IQAMGYLGEQSHN
+13 FKAMQYLGEQSHN

-38 SNYPDIS
+38 SNYSDVS
-45 SFFAESE
+45 EFFVETE

-75 EFDPMQAADQ
+75 EFDPTQATDQ
-85 DLAFDLSKEF
+85 DLAFELSKEF
-95 VESWLKEKKI
+95 VESWLKEKGI
-105 NRPYVIA
+105 NRPYIVA

-117 KSGLLHTH
+117 KSGLLHSH
-125 IYICNPGADGKG
+125 IYICNPGADAKG

-146 MQDLNDRVTR
+146 MQDLNDKVTR

-178 HDHNSMGASV
+178 HDHNSMGASI
-188 GEQHYGKSKANA
+188 GDRHYGKSKANA
-200 KAKENRE
+200 KAADNKE
-207 YMKKALANA
+207 YMKKTMMSALKQ
-216 LGLATSRQ
+216 ATSRQ
-224 EFLRLIQQQSIYL
+224 EFLQLILQQNIYL
-237 NRRANKADDDLWLR
+237 NRDANKSSDDLWLR
-251 QDGTFRKSLSF
+251 HDGGFRKSLSF
-262 EYRGMPGRTATLL
+262 DYRGTPARTATLL

-283 QRLKWNAKLKQNQN
+283 QQLKWNAKLKQNQK
-297 QNQKQLSVPIQH
+297 QKQLSVPIQH
-309 THQHKPPK
+309 THQHKRPK

-324 LVKPKAKTAEK
+324 LVKPKAK

-363 NEQLSDPKLPKS
+363 NEQLSDPKLPKA
-375 KREYLEKI
+375 KREYLERI

-395 SAFFVGETQKE
+395 SAFFVGETKKE
-406 VWRRKKKERELEKE
+406 VWRRKQKERELEKE
-420 SAPES
+420 AAPES

>member
-1 MSVLF
+1 MSTLF
-6 VEPSTSL
+6 VEPSASL
-13 IQAMGYLGEQSHN
+13 FKALGYLAEQSHN

-38 SNYPDIS
+38 SNCSDVS
-45 SFFAESE
+45 EFFAETE

-62 NHLYSVRLSFSRD
+62 NHLYSVRLSFSKD
-75 EFDPMQAADQ
+75 EFDPTQATDQ

-95 VESWLKEKKI
+95 VESWLKEKNV

-117 KSGLLHTH
+117 KSGLLHSH
-125 IYICNPGADGKG
+125 IYICNPGSDGKG

-146 MQDLNDRVTR
+146 MQDLNDKVTR

-161 HDRSTAVQDKL
+161 HDRSTAVQDHL
-172 MANKKQ
+172 IASKKQ

-188 GEQHYGKSKANA
+188 GNRHYGKSKANA
-200 KAKENRE
+200 KAADNKE
-207 YMKKALANA
+207 YMKKTMMSALKQ
-216 LGLATSRQ
+216 ATSRQ
-224 EFLRLIQQQSIYL
+224 EFLQLILQQNIYL
-237 NRRANKADDDLWLR
+237 NRDANKSSDDLWLR
-251 QDGTFRKSLSF
+251 HDGGFRKSLSF
-262 EYRGMPGRTATLL
+262 EYRGTPARTATLL

-283 QRLKWNAKLKQNQN
+283 QQLKWNAKLKQNQK
-297 QNQKQLSVPIQH
+297 QKQLSVPIQH
-309 THQHKPPK
+309 THQHKQPK

-324 LVKPKAKTAEK
+324 LVKPKAK

-363 NEQLSDPKLPKS
+363 NEQLSDPKLPKA
-375 KREYLEKI
+375 KREYLERI

-395 SAFFVGETQKE
+395 SAFFVGETKKE
-406 VWRRKKKERELEKE
+406 VWRRKKKEMELEKE

>member
-1 MSVLF
+1 MSTLF
-6 VEPSTSL
+6 VEPSASL
-13 IQAMGYLGEQSHN
+13 FKALGYLAEQSHN

-38 SNYPDIS
+38 SNCSDVS
-45 SFFAESE
+45 EFFAETE

-62 NHLYSVRLSFSRD
+62 NHLYSVRLSFSKD
-75 EFDPMQAADQ
+75 EFDPTQATDQ
-85 DLAFDLSKEF
+85 DLAFELSKEF
-95 VESWLKEKKI
+95 TETWLKEKKI

-125 IYICNPGADGKG
+125 IYICNPGSDGKG

-146 MQDLNDRVTR
+146 MQDLNDKVTR

-161 HDRSTAVQDKL
+161 HDRSTAVQDHL
-172 MANKKQ
+172 IASKKQ

-188 GEQHYGKSKANA
+188 GNRHYGKAKANA
-200 KAKENRE
+200 KAGDNKE
-207 YMKKALANA
+207 YMKKIMLSALKQ
-216 LGLATSRQ
+216 ATSRQ
-224 EFLRLIQQQSIYL
+224 EFLQLILQQNIYL
-237 NRRANKADDDLWLR
+237 NRDANKSSDDLWLR
-251 QDGTFRKSLSF
+251 HDGGFRKSLSF
-262 EYRGMPGRTATLL
+262 EYRGTPGRTATLL
-275 GLSLEQID
+275 GLNLEQID
-283 QRLKWNAKLKQNQN
+283 QQLKWNAKLK

-309 THQHKPPK
+309 AHQHKRPK

-324 LVKPKAKTAEK
+324 LVKPKAK

-363 NEQLSDPKLPKS
+363 NEQLSDPKLPKA
-375 KREYLEKI
+375 KREYLERI

-395 SAFFVGETQKE
+395 SAFFVGETKKE
-406 VWRRKKKERELEKE
+406 VWRRKKREMELEKE

>member
-1 MSVLF
+1 MSTLY
-6 VEPSTSL
+6 VEPSASL
-13 IQAMGYLGEQSHN
+13 FKAMQYLGEQSHN

-38 SNYPDIS
+38 SNYSDVS
-45 SFFAESE
+45 EFFVETE

-75 EFDPMQAADQ
+75 EFDPTQATDQ
-85 DLAFDLSKEF
+85 DLAFELSKEF
-95 VESWLKEKKI
+95 VESWLKEKGI
-105 NRPYVIA
+105 NRPYIVA

-117 KSGLLHTH
+117 KSGLLHSH
-125 IYICNPGADGKG
+125 IYICNPGADAKG

-146 MQDLNDRVTR
+146 MQDLNDKVTR

-161 HDRSTAVQDKL
+161 HDRSTAVQDRL

-178 HDHNSMGASV
+178 HDHNSMGASI
-188 GEQHYGKSKANA
+188 GDRHYGKSKANA
-200 KAKENRE
+200 KAADNKE
-207 YMKKALANA
+207 YMKKTMMSALKQ
-216 LGLATSRQ
+216 ATSRQ
-224 EFLRLIQQQSIYL
+224 EFLQLILQQNIYL
-237 NRRANKADDDLWLR
+237 NRDANKSSDDLWLR
-251 QDGTFRKSLSF
+251 HDGGFRKSLSF
-262 EYRGMPGRTATLL
+262 EYRGTPARTATLL

-283 QRLKWNAKLKQNQN
+283 QQLKWNAKLKQNQK
-297 QNQKQLSVPIQH
+297 QKQLSVPIQH
-309 THQHKPPK
+309 THQHKRPK

-324 LVKPKAKTAEK
+324 LVKPKAK

-363 NEQLSDPKLPKS
+363 NEQLSDPKLPKA
-375 KREYLEKI
+375 KREYLERI

-395 SAFFVGETQKE
+395 SAFFVGETKKE
-406 VWRRKKKERELEKE
+406 VWRRKKKEMELEKE

>member
-1 MSVLF
+1 MSTLF

-13 IQAMGYLGEQSHN
+13 TQALGYLAEQSHN

-45 SFFAESE
+45 SFFAETE

-75 EFDPMQAADQ
+75 EFDPTQATDQ

-95 VESWLKEKKI
+95 VESWLKEKGV

-117 KSGLLHTH
+117 KSGLLHSH
-125 IYICNPGADGKG
+125 IYVCNPGSDGKG

-146 MQDLNDRVTR
+146 MQDLNDKVTR

-178 HDHNSMGASV
+178 HDHNSMGASI
-188 GEQHYGKSKANA
+188 GDRHYGKSKANA
-200 KAKENRE
+200 KAVDNKE
-207 YMKKALANA
+207 YMKKAMMSA
-216 LGLATSRQ
+216 LKQATTRQ
-224 EFLRLIQQQSIYL
+224 AFLRLIQQRGIYL
-237 NRRANKADDDLWLR
+237 NRRANKEDSDLWLR
-251 QDGTFRKSLSF
+251 LDGTFRKSLSI
-262 EYRGMPGRTATLL
+262 EYRGTPGRTTTLL
-275 GLSLEQID
+275 GMDLEQID
-283 QRLKWNAKLKQNQN
+283 QQIKRNVKLKQNQK
-297 QNQKQLSVPIQH
+297 QRQLSVPIQH
-309 THQHKPPK
+309 NHQHKRSK

-335 TVTKTVLPKPHLN
+335 TVTKTLLPKPHLN

-363 NEQLSDPKLPKS
+363 NEQLSDPKLPKA

-395 SAFFVGETQKE
+395 SAFFVGETKKE
-406 VWRRKKKERELEKE
+406 VWRRKKKEMELEKE
-420 SAPES
+420 AAPES

>member
-1 MSVLF
+1 MSTLF
-6 VEPSTSL
+6 VEPSASL
-13 IQAMGYLGEQSHN
+13 FKALGYLAEQSHN

-38 SNYPDIS
+38 SNCSDVS
-45 SFFAESE
+45 EFFAETE

-62 NHLYSVRLSFSRD
+62 NHLYSVRLSFSKD
-75 EFDPMQAADQ
+75 EFDPTQATDQ

-117 KSGLLHTH
+117 KSGLLHSH
-125 IYICNPGADGKG
+125 IYVCNPGADGKG
-137 IPKGVSALK
+137 IPKGASALK

-178 HDHNSMGASV
+178 HDHNSMGASI
-188 GEQHYGKSKANA
+188 GDRHYGKSKANA
-200 KAKENRE
+200 KAADNKE
-207 YMKKALANA
+207 YMKKTMMSALKQ
-216 LGLATSRQ
+216 ATSRQ
-224 EFLRLIQQQSIYL
+224 EFLQLILQQNIYL
-237 NRRANKADDDLWLR
+237 NRDANKSSDDLWLR
-251 QDGTFRKSLSF
+251 HDGGFRKSLSF
-262 EYRGMPGRTATLL
+262 EYRGTPARTATLL

-283 QRLKWNAKLKQNQN
+283 QQLKWNAKLKQNQK
-297 QNQKQLSVPIQH
+297 QKQLSVPIQH
-309 THQHKPPK
+309 THQHKRPK

-324 LVKPKAKTAEK
+324 LVKPKAK

-363 NEQLSDPKLPKS
+363 NEQLSDPKLPKA
-375 KREYLEKI
+375 KREYLERI

-395 SAFFVGETQKE
+395 SAFFVGETKKE
-406 VWRRKKKERELEKE
+406 VWRRKKKEMELEKE

>member
-1 MSVLF
+1 MSTLF
-6 VEPSTSL
+6 VEPSASL
-13 IQAMGYLGEQSHN
+13 FKALGYLAEQSHN

-38 SNYPDIS
+38 SNCSDVS
-45 SFFAESE
+45 EFFAETE

-62 NHLYSVRLSFSRD
+62 NHLYSVRLSFSKD
-75 EFDPMQAADQ
+75 EFDPTQATDQ

-117 KSGLLHTH
+117 KSGLLHSH
-125 IYICNPGADGKG
+125 IYVCNPGADGKG

-146 MQDLNDRVTR
+146 MQDLNDKVTR

-178 HDHNSMGASV
+178 HDHNSMGASI
-188 GEQHYGKSKANA
+188 GDRHYGKSKANA
-200 KAKENRE
+200 KAVDNKE
-207 YMKKALANA
+207 YMKKAMMSA
-216 LGLATSRQ
+216 LKQATSRQ
-224 EFLRLIQQQSIYL
+224 EFLQLILQQNIYL
-237 NRRANKADDDLWLR
+237 NRDANKSSDDLWLR
-251 QDGTFRKSLSF
+251 HDGGFRKSLSF
-262 EYRGMPGRTATLL
+262 EYRGTPARTATLL

-283 QRLKWNAKLKQNQN
+283 QQLKWNAKLKQNQK
-297 QNQKQLSVPIQH
+297 QKQLSVPIQH
-309 THQHKPPK
+309 THQHKRPK

-324 LVKPKAKTAEK
+324 LVKPKAK

-363 NEQLSDPKLPKS
+363 NEQLSDPKLPKA
-375 KREYLEKI
+375 KREYLERI

-395 SAFFVGETQKE
+395 SAFFVGETKKE
-406 VWRRKKKERELEKE
+406 VWRRKQKERELEKE
-420 SAPES
+420 AAPES

>member
-1 MSVLF
+1 MSTLF

-13 IQAMGYLGEQSHN
+13 TQALGYLAEQSHN

-38 SNYPDIS
+38 SNYSDVS
-45 SFFAESE
+45 EFFAETE

-146 MQDLNDRVTR
+146 MQDLNDKVTR

-188 GEQHYGKSKANA
+188 GDRHYGKSKANA

-224 EFLRLIQQQSIYL
+224 EFLRLIQQRGIYL
-237 NRRANKADDDLWLR
+237 NRRANKEDSDLWLR
-251 QDGTFRKSLSF
+251 LDGTFRKSLSF
-262 EYRGMPGRTATLL
+262 EYRGTPGRTTTLL
-275 GLSLEQID
+275 GMDLEQID
-283 QRLKWNAKLKQNQN
+283 QQIKRNVKLKQNQK
-297 QNQKQLSVPIQH
+297 QRQLSVPIQH
-309 THQHKPPK
+309 VHQHKRPK

-363 NEQLSDPKLPKS
+363 NEQLSDPKLPKA

-395 SAFFVGETQKE
+395 SAFFVGETKKE
-406 VWRRKKKERELEKE
+406 VWRRKKKEMELEKE
-420 SAPES
+420 AAPES

>member
-1 MSVLF
+1 MSTLY
-6 VEPSTSL
+6 VEPSASL
-13 IQAMGYLGEQSHN
+13 FKAMQYLGEQSHN

-38 SNYPDIS
+38 SNYSDVS
-45 SFFAESE
+45 EFFVETE

-117 KSGLLHTH
+117 KSGLLHSH
-125 IYICNPGADGKG
+125 IYVCNPGADGKG

-146 MQDLNDRVTR
+146 MQDLNDKVTR

-188 GEQHYGKSKANA
+188 GNRHYGKAKANA
-200 KAKENRE
+200 KAGDNKE
-207 YMKKALANA
+207 YMKKIMLSALKQ
-216 LGLATSRQ
+216 ATSRQ
-224 EFLRLIQQQSIYL
+224 EFLQLIIQQNIYL
-237 NRRANKADDDLWLR
+237 NRRANKTGNDLWLR

-262 EYRGMPGRTATLL
+262 EYRGTPGRTATSL

-283 QRLKWNAKLKQNQN
+283 QQLKWNAKLKQNQK
-297 QNQKQLSVPIQH
+297 QKQLSVPIQH
-309 THQHKPPK
+309 THQHKQPK

-324 LVKPKAKTAEK
+324 LVKPKAK

-375 KREYLEKI
+375 KREYLERI

-395 SAFFVGETQKE
+395 SAFFVGETKKE
-406 VWRRKKKERELEKE
+406 VWRRKQKERELEKE
-420 SAPES
+420 AAPES

>member
-1 MSVLF
+1 MSTLY
-6 VEPSTSL
+6 VEPSASL
-13 IQAMGYLGEQSHN
+13 FKAMQYLGEQSHN

-38 SNYPDIS
+38 SNYSDVS
-45 SFFAESE
+45 EFFAETE

-62 NHLYSVRLSFSRD
+62 NHLYSVRLSFSKD
-75 EFDPMQAADQ
+75 EFDPTQATDQ

-95 VESWLKEKKI
+95 VESWLKEKNV

-117 KSGLLHTH
+117 KSGLLHSH
-125 IYICNPGADGKG
+125 IYICNPGSDGKG

-146 MQDLNDRVTR
+146 MQDLNDKVTR

-161 HDRSTAVQDKL
+161 HDRSTAVQDHL
-172 MANKKQ
+172 IASKKQ

-188 GEQHYGKSKANA
+188 GNRHYGKSKANA
-200 KAKENRE
+200 KAADNKE
-207 YMKKALANA
+207 YMKKTMMSALKQ
-216 LGLATSRQ
+216 ATSRQ
-224 EFLRLIQQQSIYL
+224 EFLQLILQQNIYL
-237 NRRANKADDDLWLR
+237 NRDANKSSDDLWLR
-251 QDGTFRKSLSF
+251 HDGGFRKSLSF
-262 EYRGMPGRTATLL
+262 EYRGTPARTATLL
-275 GLSLEQID
+275 GLSLEKID
-283 QRLKWNAKLKQNQN
+283 QQLKWNAKLKQNQK
-297 QNQKQLSVPIQH
+297 QKQLSVPIQH
-309 THQHKPPK
+309 THQHKRPK

-324 LVKPKAKTAEK
+324 LVKPKAK

-383 KPGVVQAVSELE
+383 KPSVVQAVSELE
-395 SAFFVGETQKE
+395 SAFFVGETKKE
-406 VWRRKKKERELEKE
+406 VWRRKQKERELEKE